1 MSRVAALIF
10 LSVLLLGGRGAL
22 AGDATRVQV
31 SATVPGQASITAV
44 SAPTQVQL
52 AEADVARGYLDLP
65 QTLEIAVRTNLPRG
79 VLLTGASASGALRG
93 VALSAAGEPGVYASG
108 AGLLIDKLG
117 VGLREQRVRLYVR
130 LLLGPGAAAGPMAW
144 PVAFSLMPR

>member
-1 MSRVAALIF
+1 
-10 LSVLLLGGRGAL
+10 LSFLLLGARGAL
-22 AGDATRVQV
+22 AGDATRVV
-31 SATVPGQASITAV
+31 LSATVAGQASITAV

-52 AEADVARGYLDLP
+52 AEADLTRGYLDLP
-65 QTLEIAVRTNLPRG
+65 QALEVALRTNLPRG
-79 VLLTGASASGALRG
+79 VLLAGRSGNGALRG
-93 VALSAAGEPGVYASG
+93 VALSAAGEPGVHASE
-108 AGLLIDKLG
+108 AGLLVDKVG